1 MSQAHRT
8 EGRTRTPAPP
18 TEPAGHSATRA
29 AAGAAGPADAAAGR
43 QEARSQGLTG
53 DDFKQVFR
61 QHAAGVAVITFAGG
75 HGPVGF
81 TATSVI
87 SVSATPPLL
96 AFAIAA
102 DSSSWHELQHAQTV
116 VVNFLD
122 APSAHLS
129 AQFAR
134 RGVDRF
140 AGVQHEQ
147 LPHGEPLLP
156 QAAAWVRASVVERIP
171 AGSSYLVTLHALDAQ
186 VARTATP
193 LVYHDRT
200 YHGLGEHS
208 RL

>member
-18 TEPAGHSATRA
+18 AEPAGHSATRA
-29 AAGAAGPADAAAGR
+29 AAGAATG
-43 QEARSQGLTG
+43 EKESRSQGLTG

-129 AQFAR
+129 AHFAR

-140 AGVQHEQ
+140 AGVQHDQ
-147 LPHGEPLLP
+147 LPHGEPLLA